1 MGHTPIGVKLTIF
14 PAVTKNGVA
23 QYANSTEKDDVEAVL
38 KKIER
43 MNRGSLWVW
52 GLKCETM
59 DVLTAIFF

>member
-14 PAVTKNGVA
+14 LAVTKNGVA

-43 MNRGSLWVW
+43 MNREVSMGMGGEV
-52 GLKCETM
+52 
-59 DVLTAIFF
+59 